1 MKNRYPIFKKNLR
14 RPLIL
19 WLDIF
24 INLHITVL
32 MTRFMIKNFKIAILT
47 CLIAITS
54 CSFTTKT
61 FDDPNK
67 DKLLLELI
75 SYVLEQ
81 WHYSPKDINDEFSE
95 KVFTDFIDSVDPLKR
110 YFYQSDINEFKKHK
124 TNIDDQIKNKDLT
137 FFNLVYERLMER
149 IKEGEILSLAIIEKP
164 FDYSKTE
171 LFSTDY
177 ETNPYVNSKK
187 EMKNRWRKQLK
198 YSTID
203 NYDDE
208 LSDNSIV
215 NDSIPSK
222 KMEDAFSEKEATKK
236 TPKLK
241 KEAEKEARKKTKE
254 FLVDYYA
261 IMDDLERKDW
271 FTNYLNA
278 IVEVFDPHTAYYA
291 PRDKERF
298 DQDMSGKLE
307 GIGARLQKKNNEV
320 KIMSLISGGPAWRGQ
335 ELEAGDVILKV
346 AQEND
351 EEATSIVGMR
361 LDNAIKLIKG
371 PKGTIVKLTTRKA
384 DGTVTVINIKRDI
397 VELEETYAKS
407 SLIKKENRTFG
418 IINLPRFYVDFK
430 DYSESRNASSDVKK
444 EIIRLKKQ
452 GMEGLVIDLRNN
464 GGGSLQTVVDMTGLF
479 IKEGPIVQVKSSG
492 KKKDVLKD
500 KDPSIVWDGPLVILV
515 NELSASASEILA
527 AALQDYKR
535 AIIIGSSQTFGK
547 GTVQNVMDLNRFMR
561 NNSLG
566 DVGALKLTT
575 QKFYRING
583 GSTQLEGVKSDV
595 VVVDRYSFIDV
606 GEKDQDNPLPWDKIS
621 AASYTAWDGFINY
634 EETISKSNSR
644 MSNNTQLQLI
654 EKQAKWIKKQSEEK
668 DTSLNYSD
676 YLAEKEKIKKIGEQF
691 EALNKYKTNLSFT
704 SLQYE
709 VNLIEKDSVL
719 GKKRETWHKYLAKDV
734 YIEEAVNVLED
745 LQVNNIKVKQ
755 KVVLKD

>member
-1 MKNRYPIFKKNLR
+1 
-14 RPLIL
+14 
-19 WLDIF
+19 
-24 INLHITVL
+24 
-32 MTRFMIKNFKIAILT
+32 MIKNFKIATLV

-75 SYVLEQ
+75 SYVLGQ
-81 WHYSPKDINDEFSE
+81 WHYSPTDINDDFSE
-95 KVFTDFIDSVDPLKR
+95 KVFEDFINSVDPLKR
-110 YFYQSDINEFKKHK
+110 YFYQSDIDHFKQYK
-124 TNIDDQIKNKDLT
+124 NDIDDQIKNKDLT
-137 FFNLVYERLMER
+137 FFNLVYGRLMER
-149 IKEGEILSLAIIEKP
+149 MEEGETLSLAIIENP
-164 FDYSKTE
+164 FDFSITE
-171 LFSTDY
+171 FLHTDY
-177 ETNPYVNSKK
+177 EANQYANSKK
-187 EMKNRWRKQLK
+187 EMKDRWRKQLK

-208 LSDNSIV
+208 LESDTNKK
-215 NDSIPSK
+215 NTSK
-222 KMEDAFSEKEATKK
+222 IKITKQA
-236 TPKLK
+236 
-241 KEAEKEARKKTKE
+241 AETAAREKTKE

-320 KIMSLISGGPAWRGQ
+320 KITSLISGGPAWRAQ

-346 AQEND
+346 AQEDDAEPTN
-351 EEATSIVGMR
+351 IVGMR

-371 PKGTIVKLTTRKA
+371 PKGTIVKLTIRKV
-384 DGTVTVINIKRDI
+384 DGAIEVIQIKRDI

-407 SLIKKENRTFG
+407 SLIKKDNRKFG

-479 IKEGPIVQVKSSG
+479 IKDGPVVQVKSSG

-500 KDPSIVWDGPLVILV
+500 TDSSIIWDGPLVILV

-561 NNSLG
+561 NNSFG

-595 VVVDRYSFIDV
+595 VVVDRYSFIDI
-606 GEKDQDNPLPWDKIS
+606 GEKDQDNPLPWDKIDPAQYS
-621 AASYTAWDGFINY
+621 AWDGFINY
-634 EETISKSNSR
+634 EETISKSNAR
-644 MSNNTQLQLI
+644 MSNNSQLQLI
-654 EKQAKWIKKQSEEK
+654 EKQARWIKKQSDEK
-668 DTSLNYSD
+668 EASLKHSD
-676 YLAEKEKIKKIGEQF
+676 YVAEKTKIKETGKQF
-691 EALNKYKTNLSFT
+691 ELINDYKTNLSFT
-704 SLQYE
+704 SLPYE
-709 VNLIEKDSVL
+709 KVLIEKDSIL
-719 GKKRETWHKYLAKDV
+719 GNKRKTWHKYLAKDV

-745 LQVNNIKVKQ
+745 LQINNIKIKQ
-755 KVVLKD
+755 KIVLKD

>member
-1 MKNRYPIFKKNLR
+1 MINCYTIFKKNLR
-14 RPLIL
+14 TPLIL

-95 KVFTDFIDSVDPLKR
+95 KVFDDFINSVDPLKR
-110 YFYQSDINEFKKHK
+110 YLYQSDINDFKKYK
-124 TNIDDQIKNKDLT
+124 TQIDDQIKNKDLT
-137 FFNLVYERLMER
+137 FFNLVYERLMKRME
-149 IKEGEILSLAIIEKP
+149 EGEALSLAIIEKP
-164 FDYSKTE
+164 FDYSKIE
-171 LFSTDY
+171 LLSTDY
-177 ETNPYVNSKK
+177 EENPYTNSKK

-203 NYDDE
+203 HYDDE
-208 LSDNSIV
+208 LSDNSDV
-215 NDSIPSK
+215 NDSLSLKDIK
-222 KMEDAFSEKEATKK
+222 
-236 TPKLK
+236 PKLSK
-241 KEAEKEARKKTKE
+241 KEAEKEAREKTKE
-254 FLVDYYA
+254 FLIDYYA
-261 IMDDLERKDW
+261 FMDDLERKDW

-291 PRDKERF
+291 PRDKEVF
-298 DQDMSGKLE
+298 DQRISGKLE

-346 AQEND
+346 AQEKD
-351 EEATSIVGMR
+351 KEATSIAGMR

-371 PKGTIVKLTTRKA
+371 PKGTIVKLTIRKA
-384 DGTVTVINIKRDI
+384 DGTETVIQIKRDI

-407 SLIKKENRTFG
+407 SVIKKENRTFG
-418 IINLPRFYVDFK
+418 IINLPSFYVDFK

-479 IKEGPIVQVKSSG
+479 IKDGPIVQVKSSG

-500 KDPSIVWDGPLVILV
+500 KDSSIIWDGPLVILV

-561 NNSLG
+561 NNTFG

-595 VVVDRYSFIDV
+595 VVVDRYSFIDI

-621 AASYTAWDGFINY
+621 AANYTAWDGFINY
-634 EETISKSNSR
+634 KETISKSNAR
-644 MSNNTQLQLI
+644 MSSNTQLQLI

-668 DTSLNYSD
+668 EASLNYSD
-676 YLAEKEKIKKIGEQF
+676 YLAEKEKIKKTGEQF

-704 SLQYE
+704 SLPYE
-709 VNLIEKDSVL
+709 TNLIEKDSIL

-745 LQVNNIKVKQ
+745 LQINNIKVKQ
-755 KVVLKD
+755 KVVIKD

>member
-1 MKNRYPIFKKNLR
+1 M
-14 RPLIL
+14 IL

-32 MTRFMIKNFKIAILT
+32 MTRFMIKNFKIAILI

-75 SYVLEQ
+75 SYVLDQ
-81 WHYSPKDINDEFSE
+81 WHYSPKDINDNFSE
-95 KVFTDFIDSVDPLKR
+95 QVFDDFINSVDPLKR
-110 YFYQSDINEFKKHK
+110 YFYKSDINDFKKHK
-124 TNIDDQIKNKDLT
+124 TQIDDQIKNKDLT

-149 IKEGEILSLAIIEKP
+149 MEEGETLSLAIIEKP
-164 FDYSKTE
+164 FDYSKIE
-171 LFSTDY
+171 FMSTDY
-177 ETNPYVNSKK
+177 EANLYVNSKK

-208 LSDNSIV
+208 LSDNSDV
-215 NDSIPSK
+215 NDSLSTREIK
-222 KMEDAFSEKEATKK
+222 
-236 TPKLK
+236 PKLSK
-241 KEAEKEARKKTKE
+241 KEAEKEAREKTKE
-254 FLVDYYA
+254 FLIDYYA

-320 KIMSLISGGPAWRGQ
+320 KIMSLISGGPAWKGQ

-346 AQEND
+346 AQEKD
-351 EEATSIVGMR
+351 KEATSIGGMR

-371 PKGTIVKLTTRKA
+371 PKGTIVKLTTRKV
-384 DGTVTVINIKRDI
+384 DGTVTVIQIKRDI

-479 IKEGPIVQVKSSG
+479 IKEGPVVQVKSSG

-500 KDPSIVWDGPLVILV
+500 TDSSIVWDGPLVILV

-547 GTVQNVMDLNRFMR
+547 GTVQNVMDLNKFMR
-561 NNSLG
+561 NNTFG

-621 AASYTAWDGFINY
+621 AANYTAWDGFINY
-634 EETISKSNSR
+634 EETIRKSNAR

-654 EKQAKWIKKQSEEK
+654 EKQAKWIKKRSDEK
-668 DTSLNYSD
+668 ETSLNYTD
-676 YLAEKEKIKKIGEQF
+676 YLAEKANIKETGEQF
-691 EALNKYKTNLSFT
+691 EALSKYKTNLSFT
-704 SLQYE
+704 SLPYE
-709 VNLIEKDSVL
+709 TSLVEKDSIL
-719 GKKRETWHKYLAKDV
+719 GRKRETWHKYLAKDV

>member
-1 MKNRYPIFKKNLR
+1 
-14 RPLIL
+14 
-19 WLDIF
+19 
-24 INLHITVL
+24 
-32 MTRFMIKNFKIAILT
+32 MTRFMIKNFKIATLV

-75 SYVLEQ
+75 SYVLGQ
-81 WHYSPKDINDEFSE
+81 WHYSPSDINDQFSE
-95 KVFTDFIDSVDPLKR
+95 KVFDDFVYSLDPLKR
-110 YFYQSDINEFKKHK
+110 YFYQSDINDFKRYRMD
-124 TNIDDQIKNKDLT
+124 IDDQIKNKDLT
-137 FFNLVYERLMER
+137 FFNLVYERLMKR
-149 IKEGEILSLAIIEKP
+149 MKEGETLSFDLIDKP
-164 FDYSKTE
+164 FDYSKNE
-171 LFSTDY
+171 VLNTDY
-177 ETNPYVNSKK
+177 EELDYANSKK
-187 EMKNRWRKQLK
+187 DMKERWRKQLK

-208 LSDNSIV
+208 LTEDTVS
-215 NDSIPSK
+215 NDSISSVKKISK
-222 KMEDAFSEKEATKK
+222 TKIS
-236 TPKLK
+236 K
-241 KEAEKEARKKTKE
+241 KEAEKEARSKTKD
-254 FLVDYYA
+254 FLVDYYDV
-261 IMDDLERKDW
+261 MKDLERKDW

-307 GIGARLQKKNNEV
+307 GIGARLQKRKNEV
-320 KIMSLISGGPAWRGQ
+320 KIMSLISGGPAWKGK
-335 ELEAGDVILKV
+335 ELEAGDIILKV
-346 AQEND
+346 AQEKD
-351 EEATSIVGMR
+351 LEPTSIVGMR

-371 PKGTIVKLTTRKA
+371 PKGTIVNLTIRKV
-384 DGTVTVINIKRDI
+384 DGTTKVIQIERDI

-407 SLIKKENRTFG
+407 SLIKKDDRTFG

-430 DYSESRNASSDVKK
+430 DYTESRNASSDVKK
-444 EIIRLKKQ
+444 EIIRLKKE

-479 IKEGPIVQVKSSG
+479 IKDGPVVQVKSSG

-500 KDPSIVWDGPLVILV
+500 NDSSIVWDGPLVILV

-561 NNSLG
+561 NSSFG

-606 GEKDQDNPLPWDKIS
+606 GEKDQDNPLPWDKIDP
-621 AASYTAWDGFINY
+621 ASYTAWDGFINY
-634 EETISKSNSR
+634 EETISNSKAR

-654 EKQAKWIKKQSEEK
+654 EKQAKWIKKQSDEK
-668 DTSLNYSD
+668 ETSLNYSD
-676 YLAEKEKIKKIGEQF
+676 YLAEKETIKNIGKQF
-691 EALNKYKTNLSFT
+691 DAIGKYKTDLSFT
-704 SLQYE
+704 SLPYE
-709 VNLIEKDSVL
+709 TQLIEKDSVL
-719 GKKRETWHKYLAKDV
+719 GNKRKDWHKYLAKDV

-745 LQVNNIKVKQ
+745 LQINNIKVKQ

>member
-1 MKNRYPIFKKNLR
+1 
-14 RPLIL
+14 
-19 WLDIF
+19 
-24 INLHITVL
+24 
-32 MTRFMIKNFKIAILT
+32 MIKNFKIAILI

-75 SYVLEQ
+75 SYVLDQ
-81 WHYSPKDINDEFSE
+81 WHYNPKDMNDDFSE
-95 KVFTDFIDSVDPLKR
+95 QVFDDFINSVDPLKR
-110 YFYQSDINEFKKHK
+110 YFYKSDINDFKKHK
-124 TNIDDQIKNKDLT
+124 TQIDDQIKNKDLT

-149 IKEGEILSLAIIEKP
+149 MEEGEALSLAIIEKP

-171 LFSTDY
+171 FMSTDY

-208 LSDNSIV
+208 LSDNSDV
-215 NDSIPSK
+215 NDSLST
-222 KMEDAFSEKEATKK
+222 KETK
-236 TPKLK
+236 PKLSK
-241 KEAEKEARKKTKE
+241 KEAEKEAREKTKE
-254 FLVDYYA
+254 FLIDYYA
-261 IMDDLERKDW
+261 LMDDLERKDW

-307 GIGARLQKKNNEV
+307 GIGARLQKRNNEV
-320 KIMSLISGGPAWRGQ
+320 KIMSLISGGPAWKGQ

-346 AQEND
+346 AQEKD
-351 EEATSIVGMR
+351 KEATSIGGMR

-371 PKGTIVKLTTRKA
+371 PKGTIVKLTTRKV
-384 DGTVTVINIKRDI
+384 DGTVTVIQIKRDI

-479 IKEGPIVQVKSSG
+479 IKEGPVVQVKSKG

-500 KDPSIVWDGPLVILV
+500 TDSSIVWDGPLVILV

-547 GTVQNVMDLNRFMR
+547 GTVQNVMDLNKFMR
-561 NNSLG
+561 NNTFG

-621 AASYTAWDGFINY
+621 AANYTAWDGFINY
-634 EETISKSNSR
+634 EETISKSNAR

-654 EKQAKWIKKQSEEK
+654 EKQAKWIKKRSDEK
-668 DTSLNYSD
+668 QTSLNYSD
-676 YLAEKEKIKKIGEQF
+676 YLADKDEIKETGEKF
-691 EALNKYKTNLSFT
+691 EALSKYKTNLSFT
-704 SLQYE
+704 SLPYE
-709 VNLIEKDSVL
+709 TNLIEKDSIL
-719 GKKRETWHKYLAKDV
+719 GRKRETWHKYLAKDV